1 MNQMKRNVLLAA
13 LIVTALILSLGTMG
27 FAPLR
32 FATALPLPGGRSW
45 DQVHDLGMLDWNGPV
60 QYEYVTHRDN
70 TSTSPE
76 EGSVFCG
83 GGCDEWVTRLDDGGS
98 VSGAFSGN
106 VTNFKVL
113 VAASHDGAVGTALL
127 QACSASASMNMYIGP
142 GRGLPGFI
150 GFDLDVPAGCPG
162 WTLRASGGYV
172 LFHSVNADYTSV
184 FATNTPV
191 PPTFTPLPSATFTVA
206 PTLTSTSIP
215 TDTPTATPTFTP
227 TQTPSPTPTF
237 TWTPSPTSTFTPTAT
252 ATPLPPVI
260 TLASILCDR
269 WGTNGWCV
277 ENARLAITAS
287 DPQGFPLTITGTAGQ
302 PFTCG
307 ADCVVFLPEGMGTAQ
322 FTVTASSGRAVSGSL
337 DWKYDASLPTSDL
350 QLNGTSG
357 ANGWYVSAVTVNALG
372 TDAVSGVASQE
383 VSVDGGAWQSSATLS
398 DGTYQVQARS
408 VDNAGWETW
417 SAVQTIKV
425 DTLQPELAMTP
436 TGTQGGGGYFR
447 SAVTVSLVGTDLG
460 SGLALVEYRLD
471 GGEWVSADHLTIST
485 DGDHG
490 LEWRVTDNAGN
501 LTTTVTV
508 VHIDTI
514 PPVATFIMP
523 PPDSTT
529 RVQEAISLGG
539 NVFDV
544 GSGVEHVELS
554 LDEGKTWKML
564 PLVNEIWRYDW
575 VTLGIPNGTYRV
587 TARAWDLAGNMQT
600 PGTSITLIVDNR
612 PPFIA
617 VQEHWFVWESGWL
630 HVDEKDGMP
639 LENVRITIRDPQ
651 GRWPE
656 AFWNYAPDKVPET
669 VSWDGRFADG
679 ILAPVGEYEVIAE
692 ARDVYGHRA
701 SDRGVIVVPFVSAAT
716 ATLTPIVMV
725 TPSPTSTITAVPT
738 RHIVPTKTAIAT
750 TVPMEIPVPQP
761 VQAPVKRS
769 LMLWPAVGLI
779 GLLMALASA
788 SLTDHRPQALRR
800 IKETFDQIVAQN
812 KLDDGE

>member
-1 MNQMKRNVLLAA
+1 MHSKLQWLALFLLLTLAFTNKSPA
-13 LIVTALILSLGTMG
+13 LAV
-27 FAPLR
+27 PV
-32 FATALPLPGGRSW
+32 PDGRSW

-83 GGCDEWVTRLDDGGS
+83 GGCDEWVTHLDDGGT
-98 VSGAFSGN
+98 VGGTFAGN
-106 VTNFKVL
+106 VVNFKVL

-127 QACSASASMNMYIGP
+127 QACSASQSMNMYIGP
-142 GRGLPGFI
+142 GRGLPGFV

-162 WTLRASGGYV
+162 WTLRATGGYV
-172 LFHSVNADYTSV
+172 LFHSLNANYTSI
-184 FATNTPV
+184 FATNTPI
-191 PPTFTPLPSATFTVA
+191 PPTFTPLP
-206 PTLTSTSIP
+206 PSTS
-215 TDTPTATPTFTP
+215 TATPTFTSTTLP
-227 TQTPSPTPTF
+227 TDTPTFTPTSTSTQTPSPTPTF
-237 TWTPSPTSTFTPTAT
+237 TPTSSSTPTFTPTAT
-252 ATPLPPVI
+252 PTALPPVI
-260 TLASILCDR
+260 TMASILCDR
-269 WGTNGWCV
+269 WGTNSWCV

-287 DPQGFPLTITGTAGQ
+287 DPQGFPLTITGAAGQ
-302 PFTCG
+302 PFTCE
-307 ADCVVFLPEGMGTAQ
+307 ANCVVFLPEGIGTAQ
-322 FTVTASSGRAVSGSL
+322 FTVTASSGRTVSGSL
-337 DWKYDASLPTSDL
+337 DWKYDASLPSSDL
-350 QLNGTSG
+350 QLNGTPG
-357 ANGWYVSAVTVNALG
+357 ANGWYVSAVMVSGLG

-383 VSVDGGAWQSSATLS
+383 ISIDGGVWQSSATLS

-417 SAVQTIKV
+417 SAVQTIRV
-425 DTLQPELAMTP
+425 DTVRPELEIAP

-447 SAVTVSLVGTDLG
+447 SAVTVSLVGSDSG

-490 LEWRVTDNAGN
+490 LEGRATDKAGN
-501 LTTTVTV
+501 QTTTVTV

-529 RVQEAISLGG
+529 QVQEAISLGG

-554 LDEGKTWKML
+554 LDEGKTWQTL

-575 VTLGIPNGTYRV
+575 VTLGIPNGQYRV
-587 TARAWDLAGNMQT
+587 VARAWDIAGNVQT
-600 PGTSITLIVDNR
+600 PGTSTTLIVDNQ

-617 VQEHWFVWESGWL
+617 VQERWFVWESGWL
-630 HVDEKDGMP
+630 HIEEKDGMP
-639 LENVRITIRDPQ
+639 LENVRVTIRDPQ
-651 GRWPE
+651 GRWPDIVR
-656 AFWNYAPDKVPET
+656 NYAPDKVPET
-669 VSWDGRFADG
+669 VSWDGRFSDG

-701 SDRGVIVVPFVSAAT
+701 SDRGVIVVPLVTAAT
-716 ATLTPIVMV
+716 ATLTPTV
-725 TPSPTSTITAVPT
+725 TVSPSPIPTVTVVPT
-738 RHIVPTKTAIAT
+738 RRIQPTQVVIATPAPVETIVP
-750 TVPMEIPVPQP
+750 EPVP
-761 VQAPVKRS
+761 APVIRP

-788 SLTDHRPQALRR
+788 SLTDHRPQVLQR
-800 IKETFDQIVAQN
+800 IKQTFDQIVAQN